1 MPTSAS
7 GKKAL
12 RVADRKRVFNDRRR
26 KTMKTTIKSFTKL
39 VGEKKVAEAEKLIPT
54 LYKTIDKAV
63 KNGVIKKNNAARK
76 KSRLVASLVKTK
88 KS

>member
-26 KTMKTTIKSFTKL
+26 KTMKTTTKSFSKL
-39 VGEKKVAEAEKLIPT
+39 IESKDIKGAEKLVPA
-54 LYKTIDKAV
+54 LYKSIDKAV
-63 KNGVIKKNNAARK
+63 KSGVLKKNTAARK
-76 KSRLVASLVKTK
+76 KSRLVGLIVKAK